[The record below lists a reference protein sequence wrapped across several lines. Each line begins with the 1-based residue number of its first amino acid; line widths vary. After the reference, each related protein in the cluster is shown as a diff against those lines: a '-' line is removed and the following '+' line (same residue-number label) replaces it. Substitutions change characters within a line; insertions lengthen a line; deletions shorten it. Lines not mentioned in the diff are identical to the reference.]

1 MPEIEFYETKELCLK
16 VVKKLKPSWFLIDYH
31 TNRHW
36 AIEWYIN
43 YIK

>member
-1 MPEIEFYETKELCLK
+1 MPEIEFYETKKQCEN